1 MPSHTTAVPAAPF
14 KYLPAFATLLWGLA
28 LALGRA
34 LPSQDYFWSNFAA
47 YWLPQGLI
55 LGLLLCTRPSAALFT
70 GVALALAAHLQLFSL
85 WLSSPVDTMGWL
97 FYLFDFPGA
106 LVGAA
111 IARFLA
117 THRAAG
123 KPLASGLLGFGGVA
137 LGLLLNFQLV
147 LFSQH

>member
-1 MPSHTTAVPAAPF
+1 MPSSSPAVPAAPL
-14 KYLPAFATLLWGLA
+14 KYLPAIAALLWGLS
-28 LALGRA
+28 LAAGRA
-34 LPSQDYFWSNFAA
+34 LPQWDYFLENFAA

-55 LGLLLCTRPSAALFT
+55 LGLLLATRPTPALFT
-70 GVALALAAHLQLFSL
+70 GVALALAAHLQLFCL
-85 WLSSPVDTMGWL
+85 WITSPIDSMGWL

-123 KPLASGLLGFGGVA
+123 KPLTSGLLGFGGVA